1 MRKLIEKIKE
11 DFDLFLK
18 DKTPSPLRKQ
28 KGDKADIRATRLII
42 FSLLWASVG
51 YQSVL
56 RFGGLKIG
64 KEIGLEIEERKLD
77 TTLNRLKKILESLN
91 WGKIETKVDLEAK
104 TATLTITDS
113 LTAAGAS
120 DANQRLC
127 FFEEGFIEGFLEGVI
142 YRNRFLHLGIPGQ
155 NIKEVRVK
163 ETKCIGLGNDYCE
176 FKITL
181 GS

>member
-1 MRKLIEKIKE
+1 MRELIEKIKE

-18 DKTPSPLRKQ
+18 DKTPSLLRKEE
-28 KGDKADIRATRLII
+28 GDKADIRAARLII

-56 RFGGLKIG
+56 RFGGLKTG
-64 KEIGLEIEERKLD
+64 KEIGSEIEERRLD
-77 TTLNRLKKILESLN
+77 TTLNKLKKILESLN
-91 WGKIETKVDLEAK
+91 WGKIEIKVNPEAK

-113 LTAAGAS
+113 LTAAGTPKV
-120 DANQRLC
+120 NQRLC

-142 YRNRFLHLGIPGQ
+142 YKNRFLYLGIPGQ
-155 NIKEVRVK
+155 NIKEVEVK

-181 GS
+181 GR